1 MIGKRFWQLSQLLTL
16 SLSTLGACWAAQ
28 PQPFRADYKAQFN
41 DITVTATRSLTPL
54 EGGEQLFS
62 FKAETWLATLLESSQ
77 FRWSEDSTL
86 VPQKYH
92 YQRSVFGKKRK
103 AILNFNWQ
111 KMTVVNNVQE
121 HSWSMSIPLM
131 VQDKL
136 SYQLQLR
143 SDLLNNKSSL
153 KYHIADGG
161 HLKTYL
167 FETMGEEVLNTPVG
181 PLHTIKIKKVNA
193 KGKRRTTYI
202 WMAKN
207 WDFLLVKLQQ
217 TERDGKTYSIHLL
230 NAEIA
235 GQQVKPSDLPFQIE
249 TPIVTPA
256 EPSRSIVIQN
266 NQDINPISP
275 KSSKVSA
282 ATQKRAAGTVSLNDI
297 KEGSTP

>member
-77 FRWSEDSTL
+77 FHWDDENTL
-86 VPQKYH
+86 VPQQYH

-103 AILNFNWQ
+103 AILDFNWQ
-111 KMTVVNNVQE
+111 EMTVVNNVQE

-143 SDLLNNKSSL
+143 SDLLNNKPSL

-167 FETMGEEVLNTPVG
+167 FEAMGEEILNTPVG

-207 WDFLLVKLQQ
+207 WDFLLVKLKQ

-235 GQQVKPSDLPFQIE
+235 GQQVKPSDSPLQVEIPTLALTSPDQN
-249 TPIVTPA
+249 TAVQSSQ
-256 EPSRSIVIQN
+256 SRNEVI
-266 NQDINPISP
+266 
-275 KSSKVSA
+275 
-282 ATQKRAAGTVSLNDI
+282 TAGTGSYNRDAEGSNI
-297 KEGSTP
+297 TTEGSTP

>member
-77 FRWSEDSTL
+77 FRWDDENTL
-86 VPQKYH
+86 VPQQYH

-103 AILNFNWQ
+103 AILDFNWQ
-111 KMTVVNNVQE
+111 EMTVVNNVQE

-143 SDLLNNKSSL
+143 SDLLNNKPSL

-167 FETMGEEVLNTPVG
+167 FEAMGEEILNTPVG

-207 WDFLLVKLQQ
+207 WDFLLVKLKQ

-235 GQQVKPSDLPFQIE
+235 GQQVKPSDRPLQVEI
-249 TPIVTPA
+249 PILALTSPDQNLAVQGK
-256 EPSRSIVIQN
+256 PSPNTIDKKGRTSV
-266 NQDINPISP
+266 
-275 KSSKVSA
+275 
-282 ATQKRAAGTVSLNDI
+282 AAGT
-297 KEGSTP
+297 EGSAP